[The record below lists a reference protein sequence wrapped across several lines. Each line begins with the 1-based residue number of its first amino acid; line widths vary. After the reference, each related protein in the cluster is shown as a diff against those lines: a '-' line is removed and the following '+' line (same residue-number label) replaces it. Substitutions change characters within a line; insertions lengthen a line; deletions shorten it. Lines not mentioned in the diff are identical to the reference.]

1 MKIVFAKLA
10 MLMLH
15 VVPIDVDLQEPW
27 SFAYENIIIGN
38 GSDSHLGSLEII
50 ASEGCKAFEL
60 RIWARIFDTDT
71 NLLSLD
77 DNVKLNLTLGD
88 AQVASRASVIH
99 MAVDLSTNF
108 DLVYLSL
115 GSWDWRA
122 LEAISLS
129 NAERFEANFVDDR
142 ANLEDNIWRVAN
154 LRQVLDTMYSN
165 CFTQTA
171 GHSSLTTFT

>member
-1 MKIVFAKLA
+1 MKVVFAKLA

-60 RIWARIFDTDT
+60 RIWARVLDTDT

-108 DLVYLSL
+108 DLIYLSL
-115 GSWDWRA
+115 GSWDWEA
-122 LEAISLS
+122 LEAISSS
-129 NAERFEANFVDDR
+129 NAERFEAFSRSRNNPR
-142 ANLEDNIWRVAN
+142 HTNQSRP
-154 LRQVLDTMYSN
+154 T
-165 CFTQTA
+165 CF
-171 GHSSLTTFT
+171 GIISRFC